1 MATIRLIEV
10 SKSYQGRAPVARG
23 AAAVGSGDDAASA
36 QRTGLALDQVTL
48 TAPHGQTMAIVG
60 PSGCGKSTLLRVV
73 AGLEQA
79 YSGQVRYDEQPMEN
93 VAPGDRHIGMVFQNY
108 ALYPHFAGHGNLSFF
123 FRLRK
128 ISDQETQERIRITA
142 EIMGLGFKQLLERK
156 PGTLSGGQQQRL
168 AIGRAIVRNP
178 RLFLFDEP
186 LSNLDAKLR
195 QQTRV
200 EIKRLLARFS
210 ITALYVTHDQQ
221 EAFSVADRL
230 VVMRAGQIEQIGT
243 PQAIYG
249 HPANT
254 FVARFLGLRNLLP
267 ATWVAGQTM
276 VEHPFGRW
284 PLPFALVP
292 ISNDLQ
298 LLIRPDAVQR
308 FSADQTAI
316 AQTVP
321 AGDLVVTGHVAAF
334 AFQGASYRLDLL
346 AKTAHGDYRLRFDL
360 PAALVTPWLGQ
371 LDLGMPVCLWLDP
384 DGLALIPAA

>member
-1 MATIRLIEV
+1 MLKLTGVE
-10 SKSYQGRAPVARG
+10 KSYDGKTKALQQIDLTIERG
-23 AAAVGSGDDAASA
+23 EV
-36 QRTGLALDQVTL
+36 LCLL
-48 TAPHGQTMAIVG
+48 G
-60 PSGCGKSTLLRVV
+60 PSGCGKSTLLRIV
-73 AGLEQA
+73 AGLEQPDRGTIA
-79 YSGQVRYDEQPMEN
+79 LDGRDLTKVAVHQRNFGLMFQDYALFPHRTVAQN
-93 VAPGDRHIGMVFQNY
+93 VAFGLRMAGHSQGAIDRRVAEVLALVDLQDYGDRSI
-108 ALYPHFAGHGNLSFF
+108 FA
-123 FRLRK
+123 
-128 ISDQETQERIRITA
+128 
-142 EIMGLGFKQLLERK
+142 
-156 PGTLSGGQQQRL
+156 LSGGERQRVAL
-168 AIGRAIVRNP
+168 ARSLAP
-178 RLFLFDEP
+178 TPQLLMLDEP
-186 LSNLDAKLR
+186 LGSLDRTLR
-195 QQTRV
+195 DELMTQLRTILKRV
-200 EIKRLLARFS
+200 AA
-210 ITALYVTHDQQ
+210 TALYVTHDQQ

-371 LDLGMPVCLWLDP
+371 LDLGMPVRLWLDS